1 MGPFDMLK
9 ISGSAL
15 SAERQ
20 RSEVIAANMAN
31 AETTHTEDGGPFRRK
46 EVVFSS
52 AGNASFHLAFASA
65 AGDALRPR
73 PSRRGQGRLRCLSGD
88 QPRAGDG

>member
-20 RSEVIAANMAN
+20 RSEVIASNMAN
-31 AETTHTEDGGPFRRK
+31 AETDRK
-46 EVVFSS
+46 STRLNSS
-52 AGNASFHLAFASA
+52 HSS
-65 AGDALRPR
+65 
-73 PSRRGQGRLRCLSGD
+73 
-88 QPRAGDG
+88 